1 MSIIDHN
8 VKGLNK
14 AIFFNTHLLNNN
26 NNNGN
31 GNYSS
36 GVSEFAFTNDSTTQT
51 LFISRLN
58 IKIQDNGKFNLNEY
72 GNIGTTLTNG
82 INIYYTGSTGTDR
95 KNIIGTT
102 YPIQKNADYFN
113 YTTDINVQSSE
124 ISDSLITIGLNFQK
138 NRANIKLGVTDKIVI
153 ELNDDLSNLTEHTFQ
168 ISGFYYNN
176 SDLI

>member
-51 LFISRLN
+51 LFISQLN
-58 IKIQDNGKFNLNEY
+58 IKIQDDGKFNLNEY
-72 GNIGTTLTNG
+72 GNIGTTLVNG

-95 KNIIGTT
+95 KNIIGLT
-102 YPIQKNADYFN
+102 YPIQKNGDYFN
-113 YTTDINVQSSE
+113 YTTDINVQS
-124 ISDSLITIGLNFQK
+124 
-138 NRANIKLGVTDKIVI
+138 
-153 ELNDDLSNLTEHTFQ
+153 
-168 ISGFYYNN
+168 
-176 SDLI
+176 